1 MAERTAS
8 GTLAGF
14 DGAHAALLH
23 QSDLQFH
30 LTSLKPPEPPAWLVW
45 LGRHMQPV
53 WKALGPLAPYIFW
66 GVVAAGVLCI
76 LYLIGARLFGMKP
89 GQANAK
95 FKLSE
100 AGQQWRPAPE
110 QARVL
115 LADAD
120 RLAADGLFVE
130 AAHLILLRSIEDIQA
145 RRPGALAVSLTS
157 RDIARVEAL
166 PPQARDVF
174 SGIADAVEQSL
185 FGGRPLDLDG
195 FIRCRQAY
203 EAFTEA
209 GRWA

>member
-14 DGAHAALLH
+14 DGAHAALLR
-23 QSDLQFH
+23 QSDLQFK
-30 LTSLKPPEPPAWLVW
+30 LTPFKAPELPAWQVW
-45 LGRHMQPV
+45 LGKHLQPV

-66 GVVAAGVLCI
+66 GVAAAGAVCI
-76 LYLIGARLFGMKP
+76 LYLIGQRLFGMSR
-89 GQANAK
+89 GQSHAK

-100 AGQQWRPAPE
+100 PGREWRPGPE

-130 AAHLILLRSIEDIQA
+130 AAHLILLRSIEDIHA

-157 RDIARVEAL
+157 RDIARAPAL
-166 PPQARDVF
+166 PPLVREVF

-185 FGGRPLDLDG
+185 FGGRPLDRDG
-195 FIRCRQAY
+195 FVRCRQAY
-203 EAFTEA
+203 EAFTRAEN
-209 GRWA
+209 WA